1 MISLPER
8 GIATS
13 RHKHNVDRVIL
24 CDWLEASI
32 LFKGDA
38 LSGSDIV
45 DVLMENGIYLEQT
58 LAWELANDLLSM
70 MSTRAVLM
78 GDGYPLEPT
87 TYGYAPKGFWDA
99 YAPYAFCLMLSLA
112 KSHGNWIAETFGSD
126 YNEQGSLFED
136 LTAEAVALSFQGWTV
151 HSTGWT
157 RVRTS
162 QIHNVVADICS
173 KINET
178 AGEILRWT
186 SAATK
191 EAGLDLISWRPFED
205 GTIGVPI
212 YLWQCASGMDWER
225 KRSTPNLELWS
236 RLITWTV
243 RPGKAMAMPFALSEQ
258 DMRQS
263 SVLVAGPLLDRHRL
277 LEPGLRERDWVSD
290 DLKERLIDWLW
301 PRVASLPML
310 DHGL

>member
-13 RHKHNVDRVIL
+13 RKKHNIDHVIL

-32 LFKGDA
+32 LFKGESV
-38 LSGSDIV
+38 SGSDIV
-45 DVLMENGIYLEQT
+45 DVLTENGIYSDQD
-58 LAWELANDLLSM
+58 LAWEAANDLLSM
-70 MSTRAVLM
+70 LGTRSVLI
-78 GDGYPLEPT
+78 GDGYPLEPS
-87 TYGYAPKGFWDA
+87 TYGFAPKGHWDD

-112 KSHGNWIAETFGSD
+112 KSHGKWIADTFGAD
-126 YNEQGSLFED
+126 YNEQGALFED
-136 LTAEAVALSFQGWTV
+136 LTAEAVALTFGGWQV

-157 RVRTS
+157 RTRTNH
-162 QIHNVVADICS
+162 IRAVVSDICVR
-173 KINET
+173 INES
-178 AGEILRWT
+178 AGEVLRWT
-186 SAATK
+186 RETTK
-191 EAGLDLISWRPFED
+191 EAGLDLISWRPFQD

-225 KRSTPNLELWS
+225 KRHTPNLDLWS
-236 RLITWTV
+236 RLVSWTV

-277 LEPGLRERDWVSD
+277 LEPGIQTRDWITD
-290 DLKERLIDWLW
+290 ALKDRIIDWLW
-301 PRVASLPML
+301 PRVAQLPML
-310 DHGL
+310 EYDL